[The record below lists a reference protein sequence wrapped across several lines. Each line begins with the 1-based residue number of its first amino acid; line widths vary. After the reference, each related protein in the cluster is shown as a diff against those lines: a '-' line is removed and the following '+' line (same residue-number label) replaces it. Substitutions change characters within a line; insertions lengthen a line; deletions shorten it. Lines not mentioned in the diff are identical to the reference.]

1 MALLSHLCCEGGGS
15 VGVANVVVVV
25 VVVGVTVVLKI
36 LRF

>member
-25 VVVGVTVVLKI
+25 GVTVVLKI